1 MHRCKGQCA
10 AGVAAKAEENAS
22 APRKR
27 QKFVDFHLGPP
38 RTQAY
43 QRGMRMMISFAALF
57 LSVVLLQLSSGGV
70 GPIDVLSGTQLGF
83 SRREIGLL
91 GSAHFVGFF
100 IGCWWA
106 PRLMGSVG
114 HSRAFAA
121 FTATGA
127 IGLLAHMLIIDAWAW
142 AAMRVAS
149 GLCVAGCYTVIEA
162 WLQAK
167 VTNETRG
174 RTMGVYRVT
183 DMTGS
188 LGAQALVGVLA
199 PASYV
204 SYNLLAIICCAAL
217 LPLTL
222 TKVKQPETP
231 SSPRL
236 RPRLAVQRSP
246 LAAAGVVVAALSSAS
261 FRMVGPIYGQEVGL
275 SAAQIAWFLSAFV
288 LGGAL
293 AQYPVGWLAD
303 KYDRR
308 WVLIWM
314 STLAMVSCSVT
325 VFAPLTGTLG
335 IFMAAGFFGLTTF
348 PIYSVAAAH
357 AHDFA
362 SSDERVELSAA
373 LMFWF
378 ASGAI
383 FAPYLASVLIER
395 FGPGALFWM
404 ISLGHAGLIIFGI
417 ARMRARP
424 TNVERTRY
432 IYAPRTSFLIG
443 RLTRK
448 VRERDED

>member
-1 MHRCKGQCA
+1 MR
-10 AGVAAKAEENAS
+10 
-22 APRKR
+22 
-27 QKFVDFHLGPP
+27 LTGP
-38 RTQAY
+38 
-43 QRGMRMMISFAALF
+43 MRLIISFAALF
-57 LSVVLLQLSSGGV
+57 LSVILLQLSSGGV
-70 GPIDVLSGTQLGF
+70 GPIDVLSGTALGF
-83 SRREIGLL
+83 SRQEIGLL
-91 GSAHFVGFF
+91 GSAHFLGFF

-127 IGLLAHMLIIDAWAW
+127 IGLLAHMLVIDPYAWAL
-142 AAMRVAS
+142 MRVAS

-174 RTMGVYRVT
+174 RTMGVYRVV

-188 LGAQALVGVLA
+188 LGAQLIVGILA

-204 SYNLLAIICCAAL
+204 SYNILAIGCCAAL

-222 TKVKQPETP
+222 TTIKQPETP
-231 SSPRL
+231 ASPRL
-236 RPRLAVQRSP
+236 RPRLAFTRSP
-246 LAAAGVVVAALSSAS
+246 LAVAGVIVAALSSAS

-275 SAAQIAWFLSAFV
+275 NAAQIAWFLTAFV

-293 AQYPVGWLAD
+293 AQLPIGWLAD
-303 KYDRR
+303 KFDRR
-308 WVLIWM
+308 WVLIWL
-314 STLAMVSCSVT
+314 SGAAILSCGVT
-325 VFAPLTGTLG
+325 MLSAGTGTLG
-335 IFMAAGFFGLTTF
+335 IMLSAGLFGLTTF

-362 SSDERVELSAA
+362 SSEERVELSAA

-378 ASGAI
+378 ATGAI
-383 FAPYLASVLIER
+383 FAPYVASVLIENY
-395 FGPGALFWM
+395 GPAALFAM
-404 ISLGHAGLIIFGI
+404 VSVGHAGLVVFGL

-424 TNVERTRY
+424 TQATRTPY
-432 IYAPRTSFLIG
+432 VYAPRTSFTIG
-443 RLTRK
+443 RLLRK
-448 VRERDED
+448 DRDAKGPPAPQRD